1 MAAPNHMSPDE
12 FRRRGRE
19 VIDLIADYYERTVH
33 ESGVLPSVEPGD
45 VIASIP
51 DAPPDTPEQWGDI
64 LADVQR
70 IVMPGLTHWASPN
83 FFAFF
88 PANSSFPAIL
98 GDLLSTGLAQQGMIW
113 QASPACTEVET
124 KMLDWLAQLLGLPE
138 RFSSTAGRGGGVIHG
153 TASEA
158 VLVAIVTARH
168 RARRATGEEIP
179 NSKLTAY
186 CSDQAHS
193 SVAKAARI
201 AGVPEGNVR
210 LIESDE
216 AWRMRAD
223 VLREQIER
231 DRADGLVPFFVCAT
245 LGTTSTGSIDPLREI
260 SQVLS
265 GASDPPIWLHIDAA
279 WAGAALVC
287 PEHRAMIE
295 GVERADSFNFNPHKW
310 LLTNFDCSAFWVAD
324 RSALIDALSIT
335 PAYLRNAATDT
346 GAVID
351 YRDWQVPL
359 GRRFR
364 ALKLWF
370 VMRHYGAQ
378 GLRRHV
384 RQHIEWATEL
394 EAWIDADLT
403 LDLTSKSLALV
414 CFRAAAGDEATRAL
428 HQRINDSGQTYM
440 TLTTVPVDGA
450 PAPVIRWAIGATLTT
465 RDDIVR
471 TWELVRDLASA

>member
-1 MAAPNHMSPDE
+1 MTTPNHMTSDE
-12 FRRRGRE
+12 FRKRGRE
-19 VIDLIADYYERTVH
+19 VVDLIADYYERTVH
-33 ESGVLPSVEPGD
+33 ESGVLPTVEPGG
-45 VIASIP
+45 VFASIP

-124 KMLDWLAQLLGLPE
+124 RMLDWLAQLLGLPE
-138 RFSSTAGRGGGVIHG
+138 RFISTAGKGGGVIHG

-158 VLVAIVTARH
+158 VLVALVAGRD
-168 RARRATGEEIP
+168 RARRATGEDIP
-179 NSKLTAY
+179 NSKLIAY

-201 AGVPEGNVR
+201 AGLPEGNVR
-210 LIESDE
+210 LIESDQ
-216 AWRMRAD
+216 AWQMRAD

-231 DRADGLVPFFVCAT
+231 DGADGLVPFFVCAT
-245 LGTTSTGSIDPLREI
+245 LGTTSTGAIDPLTEI
-260 SQVLS
+260 AQALS
-265 GASDPPIWLHIDAA
+265 VTGSPIWLHIDAA

-324 RSALIDALSIT
+324 RAALIDALSIT
-335 PAYLRNAATDT
+335 PAYLRNSATDT
-346 GAVID
+346 GTVID
-351 YRDWQVPL
+351 YRDWQIPL

-378 GLRRHV
+378 GLQAHV
-384 RQHIEWATEL
+384 RQHIDWASEL
-394 EAWIDADLT
+394 EAWIDAEPALG
-403 LDLTSKSLALV
+403 LISRSLALV
-414 CFRAAAGDEATRAL
+414 CFRAAQGDDATRAL
-428 HQRINDSGQTYM
+428 HGRINDSGKTYM
-440 TLTTVPVDGA
+440 TLTTVPVNGV

-465 RDDIVR
+465 RDDVER
-471 TWELVRDLASA
+471 TWHLVKQLMPA